1 MNRNAISKI
10 RIGLLVLL
18 GVVILAYTV
27 FQAEKLIRGPVIQI
41 YSPQNGSTYSKALI
55 EIEGLA
61 RNISHINLNGRKI
74 FTDKNGYFK
83 EKLLLSP
90 GYNIIKLDA
99 EDKFKQYD
107 EKVLEVILKEF

>member
-1 MNRNAISKI
+1 MNRNAISTI
-10 RIGLLVLL
+10 RIGFLVLL
-18 GVVILAYTV
+18 GVIIVGYSA
-27 FQAEKLIRGPVIQI
+27 FQAEKLIRGPVIEI

-61 RNISHINLNGRKI
+61 KNIAHINLNGRKI

-99 EDKFKQYD
+99 EDKFNQY
-107 EKVLEVILKEF
+107 EEEILEVVLKEY

>member
-1 MNRNAISKI
+1 MNRNAVSKI
-10 RIGLLVLL
+10 RIGFVVLL
-18 GVVILAYTV
+18 GLVIVAYSG
-27 FQAEKLIRGPVIQI
+27 FQAQKIIRGPVIKI

-61 RNISHINLNGRKI
+61 QNIAHINLNGRKI

-99 EDKFKQYD
+99 EDKFKQY
-107 EKVLEVILKEF
+107 